1 MGFSNFADYKTKVVD
16 GGQSHSSTFRKQS
29 AAVTAAGIWFDGS
42 MSGGHPIANFYASSP
57 VVAANLL
64 GREGIQNGSDQ
75 APAQK
80 YIKRITAMCS
90 VAPTNLLFLDLLL
103 YYPFVDGDTTG
114 PQPLDNTLA
123 SLQRYTNGNDVS
135 AFVVAQGA
143 YTGGAQF
150 FITYTNQDGISGRIS
165 QLVTCNTAGVAGSVV
180 NSGTAAGNFGWKIP
194 LQHGD
199 TGIRSVQEFEFLTAN
214 GGIFALVLAK
224 DIGVVSILEANVPA
238 EKDFLI
244 DTGLN
249 LPPIAD
255 GAFLSYLI
263 LPSAS
268 VANAPIYGSI
278 QTVWG

>member
-1 MGFSNFADYKTKVVD
+1 MGFSNLSDYAAKVLE
-16 GGQSHSSTFRKQS
+16 GGQSHSSTFRKTTT
-29 AAVTAAGIWFDGS
+29 AVTTAGIWFDGS
-42 MSGGHPIANFYASSP
+42 MASGHPIANFYASSP

-64 GREGIQNGSDQ
+64 GREGIQNGADQ
-75 APAQK
+75 SPAQK

-103 YYPFVDGDTTG
+103 YYPFIDGDTTG
-114 PQPLDNTLA
+114 PQPLDNTVA
-123 SLQRYTNGNDVS
+123 SLQRYQTGLDVS
-135 AFVVAQGA
+135 AFIVAQGA

-150 FITYTNQDGISGRIS
+150 FITYTNQDGVPGRIS
-165 QLVTCNTAGVAGSVV
+165 QLVTSNTAGVAGSVV
-180 NSGTAAGNFGWKIP
+180 NSGPVAGSRGWKIP
-194 LQHGD
+194 LQGKD
-199 TGIRSVQEFEFLTAN
+199 TGIRSVENFEFLTAN